1 MALYRRYRPERFQD
15 VIGQEQV
22 TRPLMAALRGERTV
36 HAYLFSGPRGCGKTT
51 SARILAR
58 CLNCAQAPTDTPCG
72 ECASCRELAGDGP
85 GSLDVVEMD
94 AASHGGVDDA
104 RDLVER
110 AAFAPSRD
118 RYKIFII
125 DEAHMVTTQGFNA
138 LLKLVEEPP
147 AHIKF
152 IFATTEPEKVIGTIR
167 SRTHHYPFRLV
178 SPARMEEY
186 LSQICAEEGITP
198 EPGVLGLV
206 VRAGGGSVRDSLS
219 VLDQLMGGSETSTL
233 SYSQAVA
240 LLGYTDSG
248 LLDRAVTAIAES
260 SGSQLF
266 GVVEELI
273 GAGHEPRRFVEDLL
287 QRLRDLI
294 VIDLAG
300 DAAADALGE
309 LPQNQLAAMRAQ
321 AQALG
326 AARAT
331 ESAERANEALSAMVG
346 ATSPRLQLELLCA
359 RLLLPGS
366 SAAPSGSGSSG
377 AARES
382 NAARP
387 VTGLAASGGTAR
399 KSPQDIAREKARA
412 AAAAAAAQ
420 RGGPVVSG
428 SPNVPSA
435 SAPQPVTSVSVQNDD
450 AATPAQPAP
459 QQAKESPA
467 APAAAQPSEQPAQQ
481 RAPQPEERP
490 AEQAVQPAGEPAA
503 QQQREVSVEQ
513 PAAPEESG
521 PDHAAELTARWAEV
535 TSSGRFAQA
544 IFSGPTRV
552 LGSRG
557 NQVALEF
564 SSEKV
569 LGALQDP
576 RNVERLSAHLSHFTS
591 VPVTVRVIAAA
602 AQQADAAGQ
611 PSNEAAQRADAP
623 GQPANVAV
631 VENPQSTAAAQPRP
645 SGPDGGGA
653 RPKASAAT
661 AAAAPAPA
669 PSSLAGAPAGRETA
683 RGAGSTVADDEW
695 PEPEELSDP
704 DDAEDY
710 PPSRGATAPG
720 VAISGVVSAS
730 AASPGSAN
738 SGSAHPGGE
747 IPFYLQNM
755 PMPQPFAGPGDVP
768 ASPGNSAPGGSQPA
782 AGQAAGGQAAAGQ
795 PAAPEP
801 TQDFH
806 IPRPPQRTQDV
817 PTYDA
822 REHLRQLRHGAA
834 GGNTPAGSTFGGGG
848 AAGPGPSVNA
858 PTVPA
863 SSAPAGPNSS
873 HNAAPQAGV
882 GYSTEEDDVSL
893 DDPTIEQSNVVGLQ
907 VVVEMLSGTIV
918 EEIDTAQGGM

>member
-248 LLDRAVTAIAES
+248 LLDRAVNAIAES

-287 QRLRDLI
+287 QRLRDVI

-300 DAAADALGE
+300 EAAADALGE
-309 LPQNQLAAMRAQ
+309 LPQDQLATMRAQ

-359 RLLLPGS
+359 RLLLPA
-366 SAAPSGSGSSG
+366 SAAPSPSEAAPGNAGRENSGVRSG
-377 AARES
+377 AA
-382 NAARP
+382 
-387 VTGLAASGGTAR
+387 ASGTAR
-399 KSPQDIAREKARA
+399 KSPQEIAREKARA

-420 RGGPVVSG
+420 RGVPVVPG
-428 SPNVPSA
+428 SPSVPPA
-435 SAPQPVTSVSVQNDD
+435 SAQQSGASVSVQND
-450 AATPAQPAP
+450 AAAPAQPAP
-459 QQAKESPA
+459 QQATESPA
-467 APAAAQPSEQPAQQ
+467 PPAVDRPVQEPGEPSAQQPVQAPASQPVQKPDRS
-481 RAPQPEERP
+481 
-490 AEQAVQPAGEPAA
+490 AEQAATP
-503 QQQREVSVEQ
+503 EV
-513 PAAPEESG
+513 SG
-521 PDHAAELTARWAEV
+521 PDHAAELTAAWAEV

-552 LGSRG
+552 LGSQG

-564 SSEKV
+564 TSEKV

-591 VPVTVRVIAAA
+591 VPVTVRVVPAAA
-602 AQQADAAGQ
+602 KQADAAGQ
-611 PSNEAAQRADAP
+611 PGGAAAA
-623 GQPANVAV
+623 
-631 VENPQSTAAAQPRP
+631 ENPQSAAVAPRP
-645 SGPDGGGA
+645 HPGVSDGGGA
-653 RPKASAAT
+653 HPKANAAT
-661 AAAAPAPA
+661 AAATPA
-669 PSSLAGAPAGRETA
+669 SAGAGAASARPGTANSAGGAA
-683 RGAGSTVADDEW
+683 RDGRDDEW

-710 PPSRGATAPG
+710 PPSRHSVAPRSASSGAISSGGASAETSRPGAGNAG
-720 VAISGVVSAS
+720 VASS
-730 AASPGSAN
+730 
-738 SGSAHPGGE
+738 GGE

-755 PMPQPFAGPGDVP
+755 PMPQPFAGPGDT
-768 ASPGNSAPGGSQPA
+768 SGQLA
-782 AGQAAGGQAAAGQ
+782 AHEHA
-795 PAAPEP
+795 
-801 TQDFH
+801 QDFH

-822 REHLRQLRHGAA
+822 REHLRQLRHGSA
-834 GGNTPAGSTFGGGG
+834 GGNAPAGSASFGGGLT
-848 AAGPGPSVNA
+848 A
-858 PTVPA
+858 PA
-863 SSAPAGPNSS
+863 SAAPANNTGGGSVTGANGLNSANGS
-873 HNAAPQAGV
+873 NNQHHAASQPGV
-882 GYSTEEDDVSL
+882 GYPTEEDDVSL
-893 DDPTIEQSNVVGLQ
+893 DDPTIEQSNVVGLH

>member
-248 LLDRAVTAIAES
+248 LLDRAVNAIAES

-300 DAAADALGE
+300 EAAADALGE
-309 LPQNQLAAMRAQ
+309 LPQDQLAAMRTQ

-366 SAAPSGSGSSG
+366 SAAELSGSSFGG
-377 AARES
+377 AAGES
-382 NAARP
+382 TAARP
-387 VTGLAASGGTAR
+387 VTGSAASGGNAR

-420 RGGPVVSG
+420 RGASVLSG
-428 SPNVPSA
+428 SPSVPSV
-435 SAPQPVTSVSVQNDD
+435 SAPQPATSVSVQND
-450 AATPAQPAP
+450 AAAPAPSAP
-459 QQAKESPA
+459 QQATESPA
-467 APAAAQPSEQPAQQ
+467 SPAADRPVERPVEQH
-481 RAPQPEERP
+481 APRVEERS
-490 AEQAVQPAGEPAA
+490 AQQAVQPAGELAA
-503 QQQREVSVEQ
+503 QQPLEGSVEQ
-513 PAAPEESG
+513 VPSPEGSE
-521 PDHAAELTARWAEV
+521 PDHAAELTVRWEEV

-552 LGSRG
+552 LGSWG
-557 NQVALEF
+557 SQVALEF

-602 AQQADAAGQ
+602 AKQ
-611 PSNEAAQRADAP
+611 ADAP
-623 GQPANVAV
+623 GQSGN
-631 VENPQSTAAAQPRP
+631 AAAAEATQSPAATQPRP

-653 RPKASAAT
+653 HPKANAAT
-661 AAAAPAPA
+661 AAATPA
-669 PSSLAGAPAGRETA
+669 SSGSGAASARSETA
-683 RGAGSTVADDEW
+683 NSAGKAVGDDEW

-704 DDAEDY
+704 DDAEYY
-710 PPSRGATAPG
+710 PPSRQTAAPR
-720 VAISGVVSAS
+720 SAS
-730 AASPGSAN
+730 SGPVSSGGASAGASRPGGDNAGVAN
-738 SGSAHPGGE
+738 SGRE

-755 PMPQPFAGPGDVP
+755 PMPQPFAGPGDTPV
-768 ASPGNSAPGGSQPA
+768 SPGNPASGASQP
-782 AGQAAGGQAAAGQ
+782 AAGQ

-801 TQDFH
+801 AQDFH
-806 IPRPPQRTQDV
+806 IPRPPQRTQEI

-834 GGNTPAGSTFGGGG
+834 GGKVSVGSTPGGSAAAGIEPTVNTPTM
-848 AAGPGPSVNA
+848 
-858 PTVPA
+858 PA
-863 SSAPAGPNSS
+863 SPAQAGPNSGYRPNGS
-873 HNAAPQAGV
+873 NGSNGSNSPHNGAPQPGV
-882 GYSTEEDDVSL
+882 GYPTEEDDVSL
-893 DDPTIEQSNVVGLQ
+893 DDPTIEQSNVVGLH

>member
-309 LPQNQLAAMRAQ
+309 LPQDQLAAMRTQ

-326 AARAT
+326 VARAT

-366 SAAPSGSGSSG
+366 GAAPSGSGSGG

-382 NAARP
+382 GAARP
-387 VTGLAASGGTAR
+387 VTGPAASGGNAR

-420 RGGPVVSG
+420 RGAPVVPG
-428 SPNVPSA
+428 SASVPAA
-435 SAPQPVTSVSVQNDD
+435 SAPQPVTSVPVQNDD
-450 AATPAQPAP
+450 AATPTQPAP
-459 QQAKESPA
+459 QQAKESSA
-467 APAAAQPSEQPAQQ
+467 APAAAQPLEQPAQPVEQPAQQ
-481 RAPQPEERP
+481 RAPQAEEHP
-490 AEQAVQPAGEPAA
+490 AQQAVQPAGEPAV
-503 QQQREVSVEQ
+503 QQPREGSVERV
-513 PAAPEESG
+513 AAPEESG

-535 TSSGRFAQA
+535 ASSGRFAQA

-591 VPVTVRVIAAA
+591 VPVTVRVISAAP
-602 AQQADAAGQ
+602 QQ
-611 PSNEAAQRADAP
+611 ADAP
-623 GQPANVAV
+623 GQPGSAGQPANATVA
-631 VENPQSTAAAQPRP
+631 ENPQSPATAQPRP

-653 RPKASAAT
+653 HPKANAAT

-669 PSSLAGAPAGRETA
+669 PASAAGAPARQEA
-683 RGAGSTVADDEW
+683 VRGAGSAAADDEW

-710 PPSRGATAPG
+710 PPSRQQAAPG
-720 VAISGVVSAS
+720 NASSGAAS
-730 AASPGSAN
+730 PGPANSGSASPGSAN
-738 SGSAHPGGE
+738 PGGE

-755 PMPQPFAGPGDVP
+755 PMPQPFAGPNDMP
-768 ASPGNSAPGGSQPA
+768 ASPGSPALGGSQLAAAQPA
-782 AGQAAGGQAAAGQ
+782 AGQVAAGQ

-806 IPRPPQRTQDV
+806 IPRPPQRTQEV

-834 GGNTPAGSTFGGGG
+834 GGNAPAGSAPGGRG
-848 AAGPGPSVNA
+848 ATGPGPSVNA
-858 PTVPA
+858 PAAPA
-863 SSAPAGPNSS
+863 SSAPAGPNSP
-873 HNAAPQAGV
+873 HNSAPQAG
-882 GYSTEEDDVSL
+882 GGDSTEEDDVSL

>member
-309 LPQNQLAAMRAQ
+309 LPQDQLAAMRTQ

-366 SAAPSGSGSSG
+366 AAAPSGSGSG
-377 AARES
+377 G
-382 NAARP
+382 AARP
-387 VTGLAASGGTAR
+387 VTGPAASGGTAR

-420 RGGPVVSG
+420 RGAPVVPG
-428 SPNVPSA
+428 SASVPSA
-435 SAPQPVTSVSVQNDD
+435 SAPQSVTSVSVQNDD
-450 AATPAQPAP
+450 AATPAQSAP

-467 APAAAQPSEQPAQQ
+467 APAAAQPVEQPAQQ

-490 AEQAVQPAGEPAA
+490 AQQAVQPAGEPAA
-503 QQQREVSVEQ
+503 VQQPREVSVEQ

-602 AQQADAAGQ
+602 AQQTDAAGQ
-611 PSNEAAQRADAP
+611 PGNA
-623 GQPANVAV
+623 GQPANAAV
-631 VENPQSTAAAQPRP
+631 VENPQSSAAAQPRP

-653 RPKASAAT
+653 RPKANAAT
-661 AAAAPAPA
+661 AAAAPAPV
-669 PSSLAGAPAGRETA
+669 PSSPAGAPASPAGAPARQETA
-683 RGAGSTVADDEW
+683 RGAGSTAADDEW

-710 PPSRGATAPG
+710 PHSRQATAPG
-720 VAISGVVSAS
+720 NASSGAVSAS
-730 AASPGSAN
+730 AANPGSAN

-768 ASPGNSAPGGSQPA
+768 VSPGSPAPGASQPGA
-782 AGQAAGGQAAAGQ
+782 GQAAAGQ
-795 PAAPEP
+795 PGAPEP

-806 IPRPPQRTQDV
+806 IPRPPQRTQEV

-834 GGNTPAGSTFGGGG
+834 GGNAPAGSAPGGRVVAG
-848 AAGPGPSVNA
+848 AGSTANA
-858 PTVPA
+858 PTAPA

>member
-248 LLDRAVTAIAES
+248 LLDRAVNAIAES

-300 DAAADALGE
+300 EAAADALGE
-309 LPQNQLAAMRAQ
+309 LPQDQLAAMRTQ

-359 RLLLPGS
+359 RILLPGS
-366 SAAPSGSGSSG
+366 SAAELSGSSFGG
-377 AARES
+377 AAGES
-382 NAARP
+382 TAARP
-387 VTGLAASGGTAR
+387 VTGSAASGGNAR

-420 RGGPVVSG
+420 RGASVLSG
-428 SPNVPSA
+428 SPSVPSV
-435 SAPQPVTSVSVQNDD
+435 SAPQPATSVSVQND
-450 AATPAQPAP
+450 AAAPAPSAP
-459 QQAKESPA
+459 QQATESPA
-467 APAAAQPSEQPAQQ
+467 SPAADRPVERPVEQH
-481 RAPQPEERP
+481 APRVEERS
-490 AEQAVQPAGEPAA
+490 AQQAVQPAGEPAA
-503 QQQREVSVEQ
+503 QQPLEGSVEQ
-513 PAAPEESG
+513 VPSPEGSE
-521 PDHAAELTARWAEV
+521 PDHAAELTVRWAEV

-552 LGSRG
+552 LGSWG
-557 NQVALEF
+557 SQVALEF

-602 AQQADAAGQ
+602 AKQ
-611 PSNEAAQRADAP
+611 ADAP
-623 GQPANVAV
+623 GQSGN
-631 VENPQSTAAAQPRP
+631 AAAAEATQSPAATQPRP

-653 RPKASAAT
+653 HPKANVAT
-661 AAAAPAPA
+661 AAATPA
-669 PSSLAGAPAGRETA
+669 SSGSGAASARPETA
-683 RGAGSTVADDEW
+683 NSAGKAVGDDEW

-704 DDAEDY
+704 DDAEYY
-710 PPSRGATAPG
+710 PPSRQTAAPRSAG
-720 VAISGVVSAS
+720 TGVVSSGGAS
-730 AASPGSAN
+730 ISTARPGMDNAGIAN
-738 SGSAHPGGE
+738 SGGE

-755 PMPQPFAGPGDVP
+755 PMPRPFAGPGDTPV
-768 ASPGNSAPGGSQPA
+768 SPGNPASGASQP
-782 AGQAAGGQAAAGQ
+782 AAGQ

-801 TQDFH
+801 AQDFH
-806 IPRPPQRTQDV
+806 IPRPPQRTQEI

-834 GGNTPAGSTFGGGG
+834 GGKVPVGSTPGGSA
-848 AAGPGPSVNA
+848 AAGIEPTVNA
-858 PTVPA
+858 PTMSASPA
-863 SSAPAGPNSS
+863 QAGPNSGYRS
-873 HNAAPQAGV
+873 NGLNGLNGPHNGAPQPGV
-882 GYSTEEDDVSL
+882 GYPTEEDDVSL

>member
-1 MALYRRYRPERFQD
+1 
-15 VIGQEQV
+15 
-22 TRPLMAALRGERTV
+22 MAALRGERTV

-186 LSQICAEEGITP
+186 LSHICAEEGITP

-300 DAAADALGE
+300 EAAADALGE
-309 LPQNQLAAMRAQ
+309 LPQDQLATMRTQ

-366 SAAPSGSGSSG
+366 AAAPSGSSSG
-377 AARES
+377 GGARES
-382 NAARP
+382 GAARP
-387 VTGLAASGGTAR
+387 VTGPAARGGNAR

-412 AAAAAAAQ
+412 AAVAAAAQ
-420 RGGPVVSG
+420 RGAPVVSG
-428 SPNVPSA
+428 SATVPSV

-450 AATPAQPAP
+450 AATPTQPAP

-467 APAAAQPSEQPAQQ
+467 APAAAQPAEQPVQQ
-481 RAPQPEERP
+481 RAPQAEEHP
-490 AEQAVQPAGEPAA
+490 AQQAVQPASEPAV
-503 QQQREVSVEQ
+503 QQPGEVSVEQ
-513 PAAPEESG
+513 PAASEESG

-602 AQQADAAGQ
+602 PQQ
-611 PSNEAAQRADAP
+611 ADAP
-623 GQPANVAV
+623 GQPGNAGQPDNAV
-631 VENPQSTAAAQPRP
+631 TENPQSPAAAQPRP
-645 SGPDGGGA
+645 GGPDGGGA
-653 RPKASAAT
+653 HPKANAAT

-669 PSSLAGAPAGRETA
+669 PASPAGAPARQEA
-683 RGAGSTVADDEW
+683 VRGASSTVADDEW

-710 PPSRGATAPG
+710 PPSRQATAPG
-720 VAISGVVSAS
+720 NASSGAASAS
-730 AASPGSAN
+730 AASPGPANPGSASPGSAN
-738 SGSAHPGGE
+738 PGGE

-755 PMPQPFAGPGDVP
+755 PMPQPFAGPGDMP
-768 ASPGNSAPGGSQPA
+768 ASPGSPALGGSPLA
-782 AGQAAGGQAAAGQ
+782 AGQAAVGQVAAGQAAA
-795 PAAPEP
+795 PEP
-801 TQDFH
+801 AQDFH
-806 IPRPPQRTQDV
+806 IPRPPQRTQEV

-822 REHLRQLRHGAA
+822 REHLRQLRHGTA
-834 GGNTPAGSTFGGGG
+834 GGNAPAGSTPGGRV
-848 AAGPGPSVNA
+848 AAGAGSTANA
-858 PTVPA
+858 STAPA
-863 SSAPAGPNSS
+863 SPVPAGPNSP
-873 HNAAPQAGV
+873 HNSAPQAGV

>member
-186 LSQICAEEGITP
+186 LSQICAEESITP

-248 LLDRAVTAIAES
+248 LLDRAVNAIAES

-300 DAAADALGE
+300 EAAADALGE
-309 LPQNQLAAMRAQ
+309 LPQDQLATMRTQ

-366 SAAPSGSGSSG
+366 G
-377 AARES
+377 AALPSDVALGGAEQKNS
-382 NAARP
+382 GVWP
-387 VTGLAASGGTAR
+387 GVGASGTAR

-412 AAAAAAAQ
+412 AAAAAAAAQ
-420 RGGPVVSG
+420 RGTPVVSA
-428 SPNVPSA
+428 SPSVPSA
-435 SAPQPVTSVSVQNDD
+435 AAPQPATSVSVQN
-450 AATPAQPAP
+450 AAAASAQPAP
-459 QQAKESPA
+459 QQATESPTSPA
-467 APAAAQPSEQPAQQ
+467 ADRPAEQ
-481 RAPQPEERP
+481 RAPQAEEHSVQHTVQPTGESP
-490 AEQAVQPAGEPAA
+490 APQPREDSLEQAPV
-503 QQQREVSVEQ
+503 
-513 PAAPEESG
+513 PEESE

-569 LGALQDP
+569 LGALQDT

-591 VPVTVRVIAAA
+591 IPVTVRVVSAAA
-602 AQQADAAGQ
+602 KQSDAAGQ
-611 PSNEAAQRADAP
+611 PGGVTNTES
-623 GQPANVAV
+623 
-631 VENPQSTAAAQPRP
+631 PQSSALSPQPRP
-645 SGPDGGGA
+645 GVSDGGGA
-653 RPKASAAT
+653 HPKANAAT
-661 AAAAPAPA
+661 AAATPA
-669 PSSLAGAPAGRETA
+669 SSGSGAASARPETA
-683 RGAGSTVADDEW
+683 NSAGKAVGDDEW

-704 DDAEDY
+704 DDAEYY
-710 PPSRGATAPG
+710 PPSRQTAAPR
-720 VAISGVVSAS
+720 SAS
-730 AASPGSAN
+730 SGPVSSGGASAGASRPGGDNAGVAN
-738 SGSAHPGGE
+738 SGRE

-755 PMPQPFAGPGDVP
+755 PMPQPFAGPGDMSGQLP
-768 ASPGNSAPGGSQPA
+768 AHGPA
-782 AGQAAGGQAAAGQ
+782 
-795 PAAPEP
+795 
-801 TQDFH
+801 QDFH
-806 IPRPPQRTQDV
+806 IPRPPQRTQEI

-822 REHLRQLRHGAA
+822 REHLRQLRHGSAGDDSTSAGRTPFGSAPTTSASAA
-834 GGNTPAGSTFGGGG
+834 PATINGGGSVAG
-848 AAGPGPSVNA
+848 ANALNSVNG
-858 PTVPA
+858 
-863 SSAPAGPNSS
+863 SNGQ
-873 HNAAPQAGV
+873 HNGAPQPGV
-882 GYSTEEDDVSL
+882 GYPTEEDDVSL
-893 DDPTIEQSNVVGLQ
+893 DDPTIEQSNVVGLH

>member
-1 MALYRRYRPERFQD
+1 
-15 VIGQEQV
+15 
-22 TRPLMAALRGERTV
+22 MAALRGERTV

-248 LLDRAVTAIAES
+248 LLDRAVNAIAES

-300 DAAADALGE
+300 EAAADALGE
-309 LPQNQLAAMRAQ
+309 LPQDQLAAMRTQ

-366 SAAPSGSGSSG
+366 SAAELSGSSFGG
-377 AARES
+377 AAGES
-382 NAARP
+382 TAARP
-387 VTGLAASGGTAR
+387 VTGSAASGGNAR

-420 RGGPVVSG
+420 RGASVLSG
-428 SPNVPSA
+428 SPSVPSV
-435 SAPQPVTSVSVQNDD
+435 SAPQPATSVSVQND
-450 AATPAQPAP
+450 AAAPAPSAP
-459 QQAKESPA
+459 QQATESPA
-467 APAAAQPSEQPAQQ
+467 SPAADRPVERPVEQH
-481 RAPQPEERP
+481 APRVEERS
-490 AEQAVQPAGEPAA
+490 AQQAVQPAGELAA
-503 QQQREVSVEQ
+503 QQPLEGSVEQ
-513 PAAPEESG
+513 VPSPEGSE
-521 PDHAAELTARWAEV
+521 PDHAAELTVRWEEV

-552 LGSRG
+552 LGSWG
-557 NQVALEF
+557 SQVALEF

-602 AQQADAAGQ
+602 AKQ
-611 PSNEAAQRADAP
+611 ADAP
-623 GQPANVAV
+623 GQSGN
-631 VENPQSTAAAQPRP
+631 AAAAEATQSPAATQPRP

-653 RPKASAAT
+653 HPKANAAT

-669 PSSLAGAPAGRETA
+669 PASAAGAPARQEA
-683 RGAGSTVADDEW
+683 VRGAGSAAADDEW

-710 PPSRGATAPG
+710 PPSRQQAAPG
-720 VAISGVVSAS
+720 NASSGAAS
-730 AASPGSAN
+730 PGPANSGSASPGSAN
-738 SGSAHPGGE
+738 PGGE

-755 PMPQPFAGPGDVP
+755 PMPQPFAGPNDMP
-768 ASPGNSAPGGSQPA
+768 ASPGSPALGGSQLAAAQPA
-782 AGQAAGGQAAAGQ
+782 AGQVAAGQ

-806 IPRPPQRTQDV
+806 IPRPPQRTQEV

-834 GGNTPAGSTFGGGG
+834 GGNAPAGSAPGGRG
-848 AAGPGPSVNA
+848 ATGPGPSVNA
-858 PTVPA
+858 PAAPA
-863 SSAPAGPNSS
+863 SSAPAGPNSP
-873 HNAAPQAGV
+873 HNSAPQAGV